1 MGKDH
6 VRTRSIDLRRMRRF
20 VPSRIEIQDR
30 APGRHFGVP
39 PAATHTEIKMPAPFD
54 LTLYLVTDPR
64 LVAARGLLATV
75 EAAVRGGA
83 TLVQLRDPQAH
94 GRALVEQ
101 ARALKALLAPLGIP
115 LIINDRVDV
124 AVAADADGVHLGQDD
139 LGPADARA
147 QLGPHRIL
155 GLSVG
160 NPAEYA
166 ASDLSGVDYLGV
178 GPVTATGTKADAG
191 AAIGAAG
198 VAAVRALTRLPI
210 VGIGGIHAALAPE
223 VIRAGADGVAVVSAI
238 CAAPDPQAAA
248 LALKQAVTA
257 AR

>member
-1 MGKDH
+1 
-6 VRTRSIDLRRMRRF
+6 
-20 VPSRIEIQDR
+20 
-30 APGRHFGVP
+30 
-39 PAATHTEIKMPAPFD
+39 MPATFD

-75 EAAVRGGA
+75 EAAVKGGA
-83 TLVQLRDPQAH
+83 TIVQLRDPDAH

-101 ARALKALLAPLGIP
+101 ARALKALLAPLAIP
-115 LIINDRVDV
+115 LIVNDRVDV

-139 LGPADARA
+139 MAPADARA
-147 QLGPHRIL
+147 LLGPGRIL

-160 NPAEYA
+160 SPAEFA
-166 ASDLSGVDYLGV
+166 SSDLAAVDYLGV

-198 VAAVRALTRLPI
+198 VGAVRALTQLPI
-210 VGIGGIHAALAPE
+210 VGIGGIHTGLAGE

-238 CAAPDPQAAA
+238 CAAPDPRAAA
-248 LALKQAVTA
+248 FALRQAIAA

>member
-1 MGKDH
+1 
-6 VRTRSIDLRRMRRF
+6 
-20 VPSRIEIQDR
+20 
-30 APGRHFGVP
+30 
-39 PAATHTEIKMPAPFD
+39 MPQPFD

-75 EAAVRGGA
+75 DAAVKGGA
-83 TLVQLRDPQAH
+83 TIVQLRDPDAH

-139 LGPADARA
+139 MTPADARA
-147 QLGPHRIL
+147 VLGPERIL

-166 ASDLSGVDYLGV
+166 ASDLGGVDYLGV
-178 GPVTATGTKADAG
+178 GPVKATSTKANAG
-191 AAIGAAG
+191 GAIGAAG
-198 VAAVRALTRLPI
+198 VAAIRALTRLPL
-210 VGIGGIHAALAPE
+210 VGIGGLATADVSD

-238 CAAPDPQAAA
+238 CAASDPEQAART
-248 LALKQAVTA
+248 LKAAVIA

>member
-1 MGKDH
+1 M
-6 VRTRSIDLRRMRRF
+6 
-20 VPSRIEIQDR
+20 SR
-30 APGRHFGVP
+30 
-39 PAATHTEIKMPAPFD
+39 PFD

-64 LVAARGLLATV
+64 LVAERGLLATV
-75 EAAVRGGA
+75 EAAVKGGV
-83 TLVQLRDPQAH
+83 TLVQLRDPDAH

-115 LIINDRVDV
+115 LIVNDRVDV

-139 LGPADARA
+139 MSPADARA
-147 QLGPHRIL
+147 LLGPERIL

-160 NPAEYA
+160 NPAEFA
-166 ASDLSGVDYLGV
+166 GSSSGIDIGAVDYLGV
-178 GPVTATGTKADAG
+178 GPVKATGTKKDAG

-198 VAAVRALTRLPI
+198 VAAVRALTRRPI
-210 VGIGGIHAALAPE
+210 VGIGGIDGALAGE

-238 CAAPDPQAAA
+238 CAAPDPEHAARA
-248 LALKQAVTA
+248 LLSAVTA

>member
-1 MGKDH
+1 
-6 VRTRSIDLRRMRRF
+6 
-20 VPSRIEIQDR
+20 
-30 APGRHFGVP
+30 
-39 PAATHTEIKMPAPFD
+39 MPRPFD

-64 LVAARGLLATV
+64 LVAERGLLATV
-75 EAAVRGGA
+75 DAAVKGGV
-83 TLVQLRDPQAH
+83 TLVQLRDPDAH

-115 LIINDRVDV
+115 LIVNDRVDV

-139 LGPADARA
+139 MSPADARA
-147 QLGPHRIL
+147 LLGPERIL

-160 NPAEYA
+160 NPAEFA
-166 ASDLSGVDYLGV
+166 GSSSGIDIGAVDYLGV
-178 GPVTATGTKADAG
+178 GPVKATGTKKDAG

-198 VAAVRALTRLPI
+198 VTAVRGLTRLPI
-210 VGIGGIHAALAPE
+210 VGIGGIDGALAGE

-238 CAAPDPQAAA
+238 CAAPDPEHAARA
-248 LALKQAVTA
+248 LLSAVTA

>member
-1 MGKDH
+1 MA
-6 VRTRSIDLRRMRRF
+6 
-20 VPSRIEIQDR
+20 Q
-30 APGRHFGVP
+30 A
-39 PAATHTEIKMPAPFD
+39 FD

-64 LVAARGLLATV
+64 LVAARWLMSVV

-83 TLVQLRDPQAH
+83 TIVQLRDPDAH

-101 ARALKALLAPLGIP
+101 ARALKALLSPLAIP

-124 AVAADADGVHLGQDD
+124 AIAAGADGVHLGQDD
-139 LGPADARA
+139 MAPGDARA
-147 QLGPHRIL
+147 LLGPGPIL

-160 NPAEYA
+160 SPAEHA
-166 ASDLSGVDYLGV
+166 ASDLAGVDYLGV
-178 GPVTATGTKADAG
+178 GPVKATGTKADAG
-191 AAIGAAG
+191 AAIGPAG

-210 VGIGGIHAALAPE
+210 VGIGGLDATTAGE

-238 CAAPDPQAAA
+238 CAATDPEAAA
-248 LALKQAVTA
+248 RALRQAIAA

>member
-1 MGKDH
+1 
-6 VRTRSIDLRRMRRF
+6 
-20 VPSRIEIQDR
+20 
-30 APGRHFGVP
+30 
-39 PAATHTEIKMPAPFD
+39 MPQPFD

-75 EAAVRGGA
+75 DAAVKGGA
-83 TLVQLRDPQAH
+83 TIVQLRDPDAH

-139 LGPADARA
+139 MTPADARTV
-147 QLGPHRIL
+147 LGPERIL

-166 ASDLSGVDYLGV
+166 ASDLGGVDYLGV
-178 GPVTATGTKADAG
+178 GPVNATGTKADAG
-191 AAIGAAG
+191 GAIGAAG
-198 VAAVRALTRLPI
+198 VAAIRALTRLPL
-210 VGIGGIHAALAPE
+210 VGIGGLATANVSD

-238 CAAPDPQAAA
+238 CAASDPEQAART
-248 LALKQAVTA
+248 LKAAVIA

>member
-1 MGKDH
+1 
-6 VRTRSIDLRRMRRF
+6 
-20 VPSRIEIQDR
+20 
-30 APGRHFGVP
+30 
-39 PAATHTEIKMPAPFD
+39 MPRPFD

-64 LVAARGLLATV
+64 LVAARGLVATV
-75 EAAVRGGA
+75 EAAVAGGA
-83 TLVQLRDPQAH
+83 TIVQLRDPDAH

-139 LGPADARA
+139 MAPADARA
-147 QLGPHRIL
+147 LLGPERIL

-160 NPAEYA
+160 TPAEFA
-166 ASDLSGVDYLGV
+166 ASNIGIDIGAVDYLGV
-178 GPVTATGTKADAG
+178 GPVKATGTKTDAG
-191 AAIGAAG
+191 AAIGTSG
-198 VAAVRALTRLPI
+198 VAVVRALTRLPI
-210 VGIGGIHAALAPE
+210 VGIGGIDGALAGE

-238 CAAPDPQAAA
+238 CAAPDPEHAARA
-248 LALKQAVTA
+248 LLSAVTA

>member
-1 MGKDH
+1 
-6 VRTRSIDLRRMRRF
+6 
-20 VPSRIEIQDR
+20 
-30 APGRHFGVP
+30 
-39 PAATHTEIKMPAPFD
+39 MPKPFD

-64 LVAARGLLATV
+64 LVAARGLVATV
-75 EAAVRGGA
+75 DAAVKGGA
-83 TLVQLRDPQAH
+83 TIVQLRDPDAH

-101 ARALKALLAPLGIP
+101 ARALKALLAPLNIP

-139 LGPADARA
+139 MTPADARA
-147 QLGPHRIL
+147 VLGPERIL

-166 ASDLSGVDYLGV
+166 GSDLSGVDYLGV
-178 GPVTATGTKADAG
+178 GPVKATGTKVDAG
-191 AAIGAAG
+191 GAIGAAG

-210 VGIGGIHAALAPE
+210 VGIGGLATADVSE

-238 CAAPDPQAAA
+238 CAAGDPEQAAR
-248 LALKQAVTA
+248 ALKATVVA

>member
-1 MGKDH
+1 
-6 VRTRSIDLRRMRRF
+6 
-20 VPSRIEIQDR
+20 
-30 APGRHFGVP
+30 
-39 PAATHTEIKMPAPFD
+39 MPRPFD

-64 LVAARGLLATV
+64 LVAERGLLATV
-75 EAAVRGGA
+75 DAAVKGGV
-83 TLVQLRDPQAH
+83 TLVQLRDPDAH

-101 ARALKALLAPLGIP
+101 ARALKALLAPLRIP
-115 LIINDRVDV
+115 LIVNDRVDV

-139 LGPADARA
+139 MAPADARA
-147 QLGPHRIL
+147 LLGPERIL

-160 NPAEYA
+160 NPAEFA
-166 ASDLSGVDYLGV
+166 GSSSGIDIGAVDYLGV
-178 GPVTATGTKADAG
+178 GPVKATGTKTDAG

-210 VGIGGIHAALAPE
+210 VGIGGIDGALAGE

-238 CAAPDPQAAA
+238 CAAPDPEHAARA
-248 LALKQAVTA
+248 LLSAVTA